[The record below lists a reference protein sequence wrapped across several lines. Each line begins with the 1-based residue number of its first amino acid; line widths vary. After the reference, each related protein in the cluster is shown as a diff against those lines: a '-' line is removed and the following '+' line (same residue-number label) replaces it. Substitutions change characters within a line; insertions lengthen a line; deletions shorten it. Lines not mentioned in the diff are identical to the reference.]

1 MKKLFLIIK
10 RVLEDPQKV
19 YKFIKKII
27 SIYKRSSLCATLGY
41 LSERVT
47 GYNIYSELLKKTH
60 GETLIKLKLKD
71 IDNLY
76 MYVDLSDE
84 GISKDLFLFGKREEN
99 MTKIF
104 KLYLKPGQN
113 IIDIGSNIG
122 YYVLIEASIVKP
134 NGRIYALEPD
144 PHNVKIL
151 RRNIEVNQYDN
162 IVYIENAA
170 VSNKTGVAQL
180 HLANRSNL
188 HTLTRVPEMDKYVK
202 FKGSIEVPTFSLDDF
217 LKFKNID
224 PRSIDVIRM
233 DIEGHEVY
241 ALEGMRKTL
250 KRAGPL
256 ILFIEIHPKLIKQ
269 DSNYTYESFLEAL
282 KNWGFKLKECF
293 LSVTSR
299 IDKRI
304 SVRNIEDLLHFNEA
318 LEVILVR
325 EE

>member
-1 MKKLFLIIK
+1 MLQ
-10 RVLEDPQKV
+10 DPQKV
-19 YKFIKKII
+19 YSFIKNIF
-27 SIYKRSSLCATLGY
+27 SIYRRSSLCATFGY
-41 LSERVT
+41 LSEKVT
-47 GYNIYSELLKKTH
+47 GHNIYLKMLKIFH
-60 GETLIKLKLKD
+60 GETLIKVKLAD

-104 KLYLKPGQN
+104 KSYLKPGQK

-122 YYVLIEASIVKP
+122 YYVLLEASIIKP
-134 NGRIYALEPD
+134 NGMIYALEPD

-151 RRNIEVNQYDN
+151 RKNVEINQCDS

-170 VSNKTGVAQL
+170 VSDKTGVAQL

-202 FKGSIEVPTFSLDDF
+202 FKGSVEVPTFALDDF
-217 LKFKNID
+217 LEYKNID

-241 ALEGMRKTL
+241 ALDGMKRTL
-250 KRAGPL
+250 KRSGPL
-256 ILFIEIHPKLIKQ
+256 IFFIEIHPKLIKQ
-269 DSNYTYESFLEAL
+269 NPDYTYENFLENL
-282 KNWGFKLKECF
+282 KTYGFKLRECF

-299 IDKRI
+299 IDKKLN
-304 SVRNIEDLLHFNEA
+304 VREIEDLLHFNEA
-318 LEVILVR
+318 LEVILIR
-325 EE
+325 QG